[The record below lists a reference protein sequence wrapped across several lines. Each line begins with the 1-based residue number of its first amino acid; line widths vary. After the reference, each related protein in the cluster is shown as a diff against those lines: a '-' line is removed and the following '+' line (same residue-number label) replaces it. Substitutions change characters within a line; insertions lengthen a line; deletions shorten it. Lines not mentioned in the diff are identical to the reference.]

1 MEKRI
6 PASGSRILRLPAPPG
21 ISSVPPP
28 VIESVPPHPDNVH
41 LQFARGWLE
50 LGDVAEAEAELRNI
64 RPQYSGCP
72 DVLEVRFQVLARRQ
86 CYGEALA
93 IAEQQVADFPLDFRG
108 HMNRGNALFWLD
120 RSQEA
125 IDSVM
130 TILEAHP
137 KVAALPYNLACYW
150 MKLNQTEEAVRWL
163 ETAMRVGQRKGVLQH
178 ALADPDLRPIWD
190 YIRKLDE
197 E

>member
-1 MEKRI
+1 M
-6 PASGSRILRLPAPPG
+6 
-21 ISSVPPP
+21 
-28 VIESVPPHPDNVH
+28 
-41 LQFARGWLE
+41 
-50 LGDVAEAEAELRNI
+50 GDVAEAEAELRNI

-86 CYGEALA
+86 SFGEALA

-130 TILEAHP
+130 AILEAHP

-150 MKLNQTEEAVRWL
+150 MKLDQAVEAVRWL
-163 ETAMRVGQRKGVLQH
+163 ETAMRVGQRKGVIQH
-178 ALADPDLRPIWD
+178 ALADPDLRLIWD
-190 YIRKLDE
+190 YLRKLDAADE